1 LQLRNLLAQIEPS
14 TGLLGDPPKYY
25 DQNLALFALGWQE
38 QRFRFAPDGTLR
50 VQWKK

>member
-1 LQLRNLLAQIEPS
+1 LQQNVVAEIS
-14 TGLLGDPPKYY
+14 KTTGLLGNPPRYY

-38 QRFRFAPDGTLR
+38 HRFWFAPDGTLR